1 MGDEGQGAGQ
11 QAAPANP
18 TDEVFGL
25 DDDDFFVDTE
35 TGAVFI
41 GDTPV
46 VGRGTRNMVDPPP
59 QRDNTLAQ
67 RSEEDFGLGEDI
79 GIDKDGNVDIGDIR
93 VKEREDNIGNI
104 DPHKVAFQ
112 NSKMTSEERDAYLA
126 EQAEKESKQQP
137 EPEPTTQTKE
147 QKEWALKV
155 LDKEHIVKD
164 ENELLGLAQKGLRAD
179 QKFQELADMRKEIE
193 PFYQISMRMR
203 DDPAFVEHVKSY
215 GQANYQIDGPEPA
228 VVTPDQF
235 SQLVEERVDNQ
246 MRAQK
251 IMWAHDAKYG
261 TFKGYPSS
269 EEVRQKLLSD
279 SLHWDK
285 FTRDW
290 VDKNPVAYADKFHQT
305 SQKLI
310 REKMLDPSP
319 ARPIPAKVLERQ
331 KAVLEQLR
339 AKEVAKGKAK
349 LESAKSAAVSA
360 EQDGRLALNRA
371 RKRASE
377 TGSVTDWADVIDKMG
392 FAD

>member
-46 VGRGTRNMVDPPP
+46 VGRGKRNMVDPPP

-67 RSEEDFGLGEDI
+67 RSEEDFGLGDDI

-261 TFKGYPSS
+261 TFKGYPSA
-269 EEVRQKLLSD
+269 EEVRHKLLSD